1 MVISVQNTYLSK
13 ESKNTHGFLID
24 PPNAAQIINVAA
36 LIAKMGVSAG
46 WASLITFTTES
57 YPTVVR

>member
-1 MVISVQNTYLSK
+1 MVISIQNTYLSK
-13 ESKNTHGFLID
+13 ESKNTTFLID
-24 PPNAAQIINVAA
+24 PPDAAQIINVAA

>member
-1 MVISVQNTYLSK
+1 MT
-13 ESKNTHGFLID
+13 FLID
-24 PPNAAQIINVAA
+24 PPDAAEIINVAA